1 MQTILKFKPIY
12 KDKIWGGRKLE
23 TILGRTIPEG
33 NIGES
38 WEVSDYGQDLSIIE
52 NGILKGKTFREVYKS
67 HTQEILGD
75 VFKSSEDFPLLVKI
89 IDAKDKL
96 SVQVHPDNEYAAK
109 KDPESSGKKE
119 AWFILATDPGAE
131 IVCGFSESLTRE
143 RYAEL
148 IASNQ
153 AESCLQSVKA
163 KLGDAFM
170 INPGTVHAIGG
181 GNLLLEVQQSS
192 DSTYRVYDYGRLG
205 DDGKP
210 RKLHLEKALDVLNF
224 KKSSGEEIIQPQN
237 VGWENGTRKI
247 LAANDKFRLEVLE
260 FGGETSIPCPSKE
273 KVFQIVH
280 VLFGECE
287 TNSERFQTGDTFLI
301 TAQGMKQDLIFKTIS
316 KEVRIA
322 VMGVGTDWVTF
333 LI

>member
-1 MQTILKFKPIY
+1 MQPILKFKPIY

-23 TILGRTIPEG
+23 TILGRKIPDG

-38 WEVSDYGQDLSIIE
+38 WEVSDYGNDLSIIE

-67 HTQEILGD
+67 HTKEILGD
-75 VFKSSEDFPLLVKI
+75 VFKSEEDFPLLVKI

-96 SVQVHPDNEYAAK
+96 SVQVHPDNAYAAA

-131 IVCGFSESLTRE
+131 IVCGFCESLSRE

-163 KLGDAFM
+163 KAGDAFM

-224 KKSSGEEIIQPQN
+224 KKSSGEEIIKPQSIS
-237 VGWENGTRKI
+237 WESGVRKV
-247 LAANDKFRLEVLE
+247 LAANDKFRLELLE
-260 FGGETSIPCPSKE
+260 FSKEISIPPSSKE
-273 KVFQIVH
+273 KVFQIVY
-280 VLFGECE
+280 VISGECE
-287 TNSERFQTGDTFLI
+287 IDSEKLKTGNTFLI
-301 TAQGMKQDLIFKTIS
+301 TAQGVKEDIRIKPIS
-316 KEVRIA
+316 GNLQLA
-322 VMGVGTDWVTF
+322 VMGVGSDWVTY
-333 LI
+333 L

>member
-1 MQTILKFKPIY
+1 MQNILKFKPIY

-23 TILGRTIPEG
+23 TILGREILDG

-38 WEVSDYGQDLSIIE
+38 WEVSDYGNDLSIIE
-52 NGILKGKTFREVYKS
+52 NGVLKGKTFREVYKS
-67 HTQEILGD
+67 HTKEILGE
-75 VFKSSEDFPLLVKI
+75 VFKSEEDFPLLVKI

-131 IVCGFSESLTRE
+131 IVCGFSEWLTRE

-148 IASNQ
+148 IANNQ

-163 KLGDAFM
+163 KSGDAFM

-224 KKSSGEEIIQPQN
+224 KKSNGEEVIQP
-237 VGWENGTRKI
+237 KI
-247 LAANDKFRLEVLE
+247 LEWTGGKRMLFTANDKFRLEVLE
-260 FGGETSIPCPSKE
+260 FSGEKSIPSPSIE
-273 KVFQIVH
+273 KIFQIVH
-280 VLFGECE
+280 VLAGECE
-287 TNSERFQTGDTFLI
+287 VDTEKLKAGNTFLI
-301 TAQGMKQDLIFKTIS
+301 TAEAMKQDITLKVLTSEIKLAIMS
-316 KEVRIA
+316 
-322 VMGVGTDWVTF
+322 VGSDWVTY
-333 LI
+333 L

>member
-1 MQTILKFKPIY
+1 MS
-12 KDKIWGGRKLE
+12 R
-23 TILGRTIPEG
+23 
-33 NIGES
+33 S
-38 WEVSDYGQDLSIIE
+38 
-52 NGILKGKTFREVYKS
+52 
-67 HTQEILGD
+67 
-75 VFKSSEDFPLLVKI
+75 
-89 IDAKDKL
+89 
-96 SVQVHPDNEYAAK
+96 
-109 KDPESSGKKE
+109 
-119 AWFILATDPGAE
+119 
-131 IVCGFSESLTRE
+131 
-143 RYAEL
+143 
-148 IASNQ
+148 
-153 AESCLQSVKA
+153 
-163 KLGDAFM
+163 
-170 INPGTVHAIGG
+170 VHAIGG

>member
-1 MQTILKFKPIY
+1 MQNILKFKPIY

-23 TILGRTIPEG
+23 TILGRNIPDG

-38 WEVSDYGQDLSIIE
+38 WEISDYGNDLSIIE

-67 HTQEILGD
+67 HTKEILGE
-75 VFKSSEDFPLLVKI
+75 VFKPEEDFPLLVKI

-96 SVQVHPDNEYAAK
+96 SVQVHPDDAYAEA

-131 IVCGFSESLTRE
+131 IVCGFCESLNRE

-148 IASNQ
+148 IARNQ

-163 KLGDAFM
+163 KSGDAFM

-224 KKSSGEEIIQPQN
+224 KKSSGEEIIQPKN
-237 VGWENGTRKI
+237 VTWENGVRKV

-260 FGGETSIPCPSKE
+260 FSRETSLPSYSKE
-273 KVFQIVH
+273 KIFQIVY
-280 VLFGECE
+280 VISGQCE
-287 TNSERFQTGDTFLI
+287 IDSEKFQTGDTFLI
-301 TAQGMKQDLIFKTIS
+301 TADGMLQDIKIKPTS
-316 KEVRIA
+316 GSVRFA
-322 VMGVGTDWVTF
+322 VMGVGSDWVTY
-333 LI
+333 L

>member
-1 MQTILKFKPIY
+1 MQNILKFKPIY

-23 TILGRTIPEG
+23 TILGRKIPDG

-38 WEVSDYGQDLSIIE
+38 WEVSDYGNDLSIIE

-67 HTQEILGD
+67 HTKEILGD
-75 VFKSSEDFPLLVKI
+75 VFKNEEDFPLLVKI

-96 SVQVHPDNEYAAK
+96 SVQVHPDNAYAAA
-109 KDPESSGKKE
+109 KDPESFGKKE

-131 IVCGFSESLTRE
+131 IVCGFCESLNRE

-148 IASNQ
+148 IASNR

-163 KLGDAFM
+163 QAGDAFM

-224 KKSSGEEIIQPQN
+224 KKSSGEEIIQPQS
-237 VGWENGTRKI
+237 VTWQNGTRKV

-260 FGGETSIPCPSKE
+260 FSSETNLPCPSKE

-280 VLFGECE
+280 VVSGECE
-287 TNSERFQTGDTFLI
+287 SSSEKFQTGDTFLI
-301 TAQGMKQDLIFKTIS
+301 IAQGMLQDIKFKPIS
-316 KEVRIA
+316 GSVRFA
-322 VMGVGTDWVTF
+322 VMGVGSDWVTY
-333 LI
+333 L

>member
-1 MQTILKFKPIY
+1 MQPILKFKPIY

-23 TILGRTIPEG
+23 TILGRKIPDG

-38 WEVSDYGQDLSIIE
+38 WEVSDYGEDLSVIE

-67 HTQEILGD
+67 NTNEILGS
-75 VFKSSEDFPLLVKI
+75 VFKKEEDFPLLVKI
-89 IDAKDKL
+89 IDAKEKL
-96 SVQVHPDNEYAAK
+96 SVQVHPDDAYAEA

-119 AWFILATDPGAE
+119 AWYILATDSGAE
-131 IVCGFSESLTRE
+131 IVCGFSESLSKE
-143 RYAEL
+143 RYAQL
-148 IASNQ
+148 ITSNQ

-163 KLGDAFM
+163 KSGDAFM

-224 KKSSGEEIIQPQN
+224 KKSSGEEIIQPKN
-237 VGWENGTRKI
+237 LDWENGTRKV

-260 FGGETSIPCPSKE
+260 FSSETNLPSHSKE

-280 VLFGECE
+280 VVSGECE
-287 TNSERFQTGDTFLI
+287 YSSEKFQRGDTFLI
-301 TAQGMKQDLIFKTIS
+301 TAQGMLQDIRFKPIS
-316 KEVRIA
+316 GNVRFA
-322 VMGVGTDWVTF
+322 VMGVGSDWVTY
-333 LI
+333 L

>member
-1 MQTILKFKPIY
+1 MQRILKFKPIY

-23 TILGRTIPEG
+23 TILGRNIPDG

-38 WEVSDYGQDLSIIE
+38 WEVSDYGNDLSIIE
-52 NGILKGKTFREVYKS
+52 NGNLKGKTFREVYKS
-67 HTQEILGD
+67 YTKEILGD
-75 VFKSSEDFPLLVKI
+75 VFKPEEDFPLLVKI

-96 SVQVHPDNEYAAK
+96 SVQVHPDNEYASK

-119 AWFILATDPGAE
+119 AWFILGTDPGAE
-131 IVCGFSESLTRE
+131 IVCGFCEALDRHL
-143 RYAEL
+143 YAKL
-148 IASNQ
+148 IESNQ

-163 KLGDAFM
+163 KAGDAFM

-224 KKSSGEEIIQPQN
+224 KKSSGEEMIEPKSIA
-237 VGWENGTRKI
+237 WENGIRKV
-247 LAANDKFRLEVLE
+247 LAANDKFRLELLE
-260 FGGETSIPCPSKE
+260 FSKEISIPLSSKE
-273 KVFQIVH
+273 KVFQIIYMIS
-280 VLFGECE
+280 GECE
-287 TNSERFQTGDTFLI
+287 IDSEKLQTGNTFLI
-301 TAQGMKQDLIFKTIS
+301 TAQAMQEDIKIKPIS
-316 KEVRIA
+316 GSLRLA
-322 VMGVGTDWVTF
+322 VMSVGSDWVTY
-333 LI
+333 L